1 MVTAAVVVVCCRAV
15 NKRRQLNPSVS
26 LTDKVTRM
34 SECTITFLPH
44 DRAITVSVGESLIRA
59 ALQAGV
65 HINASC
71 GGEGVCGKCRVLVEK
86 GSVSEGISERI
97 SAEDIDKGYRLAC
110 LVKVTEDVTV
120 RIPVESSI
128 DKSVMNL
135 QATPRRTA
143 TIQQMDFESLK
154 EEGLFIPPVEKI
166 FLTLSPPDAQNNM
179 PDVTRLVEY
188 LKLEANEHKLELTL
202 PVIRKLSGVMRE
214 SDFQLTATV
223 IRPVRSDGKNLIINV
238 QPGDKTNENYAVAMD
253 IGTTTIYGQLI
264 NLSTG
269 ECLAEAGDFNG
280 QISYG
285 EDVITRIMYAEKPG
299 GLEKLQEVVVAT
311 INSVLKKI
319 IRQSKVDRED
329 ISTITFSGNTT
340 MTQLFLKID
349 PRNIRRAPYVPTATL
364 YPPFT
369 AATVGV
375 DINEHAIALLYPQVS
390 SFVGG
395 DIVAGVMGS
404 GMYRREELTLFLD
417 IGTNAELVVGN
428 KDWLAC
434 TACSAGP
441 AFEGGGIEF
450 GMRAA
455 KGAIEDFSMDPV
467 TFDPMILTI
476 GDVRPKGICG
486 SGLITMAAVMFE
498 MGVINNRGKFNRDLG
513 TPRIRRTNHI
523 WEYVIAWKDETQLD
537 RDIVLTEPDLDNLI
551 RAKGAIYSGCMTLL
565 EEVGLSMDMVE
576 HIILAGGFGSY
587 IDLEKAMVLGLLPEV
602 DPERVTFIGNG
613 SLMGARMSS
622 LTNRIRQ
629 DVVSVTQKMTN
640 FELSETPS
648 YMDNYIAAMFLP
660 HTEIEKFPR
669 LKARMQARGKIVPR

>member
-1 MVTAAVVVVCCRAV
+1 
-15 NKRRQLNPSVS
+15 
-26 LTDKVTRM
+26 M
-34 SECTITFLPH
+34 SECTIKFLPH
-44 DRAITVSVGESLIRA
+44 DRAITVSSGESLIRA

-71 GGEGVCGKCRVLVEK
+71 GGEGVCGKCRVLIEE
-86 GSVSEGISERI
+86 GNVSEGISERI
-97 SAEDIDKGYRLAC
+97 SQEDIDKGYRLAC
-110 LVKVTEDVTV
+110 LVKVTEDVV
-120 RIPVESSI
+120 IRIPVESSI

-143 TIQQMDFESLK
+143 SIQHMDFESLK

-166 FLTLSPPDAQNNM
+166 FLTLSPPNAQNNM
-179 PDVTRLVEY
+179 PDVTRLIEY

-202 PVIRKLSGVMRE
+202 PVIQKLPAVMRE
-214 SDFQLTATV
+214 SDFQLTVTV

-238 QPGDKTNENYAVAMD
+238 QPGDTTGANYAVAMD

-264 NLSTG
+264 DLASG

-285 EDVITRIMYAEKPG
+285 EDVITRIIYAEKPG
-299 GLEKLQEVVVAT
+299 GLAKLQEVVVST
-311 INSVLKKI
+311 MNSVLKKI
-319 IRQSKVDRED
+319 IKKSQVDRED

-340 MTQLFLKID
+340 MTQLFLQID

-369 AATVGV
+369 ASTVNI
-375 DINEHAIALLYPQVS
+375 DINDHAIALLYPQVS

-404 GMYRREELTLFLD
+404 GMYRKDELTLFLD

-455 KGAIEDFSMDPV
+455 KGAIEDFSIDPI
-467 TFDPMILTI
+467 TFEPMIFTI

-486 SGLITMAAVMFE
+486 SGLITMAAVLFE
-498 MGVINNRGKFNRDLG
+498 MGVINNRGKFHRDLG
-513 TPRIRRTNHI
+513 TPRIRLNNHV

-537 RDIVLTEPDLDNLI
+537 RDIALTEPDLDNLI

-622 LTNRIRQ
+622 LTNRIRK

-669 LKARMQARGKIVPR
+669 LKARMLARGK

>member
-1 MVTAAVVVVCCRAV
+1 
-15 NKRRQLNPSVS
+15 
-26 LTDKVTRM
+26 M
-34 SECTITFLPH
+34 SKCTVTFLPH
-44 DRAITVSVGESLIRA
+44 NRVISVAPGESLIRA

-71 GGEGVCGKCRVLVEK
+71 GGEGVCGKCRVIVEK
-86 GSVSEGISERI
+86 GAVSGGLNEKINEEESGR
-97 SAEDIDKGYRLAC
+97 GYRLAC
-110 LVKVTEDVTV
+110 LAKVSEDVVV
-120 RIPVESSI
+120 RIPIESAM

-135 QATPRRTA
+135 QVTPRRTA
-143 TIQQMDFESLK
+143 TIQHMDFESLK
-154 EEGLFIPPVEKI
+154 EKGLFIPPVEKI
-166 FLTLSPPDAQNNM
+166 FLSLHLPDPQNNM
-179 PDVTRLVEY
+179 PDATRLIEG
-188 LKLEANEHKLELTL
+188 LKLAADEHKLELIL
-202 PVIRKLSGVMRE
+202 PVIRKLPGVLRE
-214 SDFQLTATV
+214 SHFQVTV
-223 IRPVRSDGKNLIINV
+223 TVMRPVRDDGKNIILNV
-238 QPGDKTNENYAVAMD
+238 QSGDRTAHNYAVAMD

-264 NLSTG
+264 DLATG
-269 ECLAEAGDFNG
+269 KCLAEAGDFNS

-285 EDVITRIMYAEKPG
+285 EDVISRIMYAEKPG
-299 GLEKLQEVVVAT
+299 GLDKLHEVVVGT
-311 INSVLKKI
+311 INSVLVRI
-319 IRQSKVDRED
+319 IHASKVDRED
-329 ISTITFSGNTT
+329 ITTITFAGNTT
-340 MTQLFLKID
+340 MTQLFLQVD
-349 PRNIRRAPYVPTATL
+349 PRNIRRAPYVPAAAL
-364 YPPFT
+364 YPPFS
-369 AATVGV
+369 ASMVGI
-375 DINEHAIALLYPQVS
+375 DLNDHAMALIYPQVS

-404 GMYRREELTLFLD
+404 GLYRQEELTLFLD
-417 IGTNAELVVGN
+417 IGTNAELVIGN
-428 KDWLAC
+428 KDWMAC

-455 KGAIEDFSMDPV
+455 KGAIEDFSLDPV
-467 TFDPMILTI
+467 TYEPMIFTI

-486 SGLITMAAVMFE
+486 SGLITMVAVMFE

-513 TPRIRRTNHI
+513 TPRIRATNDI
-523 WEYVIAWKDETQLD
+523 WEYVVAWKEMTQLE

-576 HIILAGGFGSY
+576 RIILAGGFGSY
-587 IDLEKAMVLGLLPEV
+587 IDLEKAMTIGLLPEI

-622 LTNRIRQ
+622 LTNRIRK
-629 DVVSVTQKMTN
+629 DVVSVTQRMTN

-669 LKARMQARGKIVPR
+669 LKARIDARAKG

>member
-1 MVTAAVVVVCCRAV
+1 
-15 NKRRQLNPSVS
+15 
-26 LTDKVTRM
+26 M

-44 DRAITVSVGESLIRA
+44 ERAITVSEGERLIRA

-71 GGEGVCGKCRVLVEK
+71 GGEGVCGKCRVLIEK
-86 GSVSEGISERI
+86 GTVSDGISERL
-97 SAEDIDKGYRLAC
+97 SKEDVEKGYRLAC

-135 QATPRRTA
+135 KATPRRTA
-143 TIQQMDFESLK
+143 SIQHMDFESLK

-166 FLTLSPPDAQNNM
+166 FLTLSPPDPQNNM
-179 PDVTRLVEY
+179 PDVTRLIEY

-202 PVIRKLSGVMRE
+202 PVIRKLPGIMRE
-214 SDFQLTATV
+214 SDFQLTVTV
-223 IRPVRSDGKNLIINV
+223 IRPVRTDGKNLITNV
-238 QPGDKTNENYAVAMD
+238 QAGDKTAANYAVAMD

-264 NLSTG
+264 DLATG
-269 ECLAEAGDFNG
+269 ECLGEAGDFNG

-285 EDVITRIMYAEKPG
+285 EDVITRIIYAEKPG
-299 GLEKLQEVVVAT
+299 GLEKLQEVVVGT
-311 INSVLKKI
+311 INSVLEKI
-319 IRQSKVDRED
+319 IRQSKIDRED
-329 ISTITFSGNTT
+329 ISTITLSGNTT

-369 AATVGV
+369 ADSIGV
-375 DINEHAIALLYPQVS
+375 DLNDHAIALLYPQVS

-404 GMYRREELTLFLD
+404 GMYRKEELTLFLD

-455 KGAIEDFSMDPV
+455 KGAIEDFSLDPV
-467 TFDPMILTI
+467 TFEPMILTI

-498 MGVINNRGKFNRDLG
+498 MGLINNRGKFNRDAG
-513 TPRIRRTNHI
+513 TPRVRENNNV
-523 WEYVIAWKDETQLD
+523 WEYVIVWKDETQID

-602 DPERVTFIGNG
+602 DPECVTFIGNG

-622 LTNRIRQ
+622 LTNLIRK

-669 LKARMQARGKIVPR
+669 LKARMNAREK